1 MNRLVEDKEFPPYAF
16 LPGHNTHPNK
26 PGGHGFE
33 VIEGPVDFKNL
44 FASKDYLFSIDL
56 YNFGYYWESHVG
68 LEALWNSVG
77 RSGIEGDFFKGLI
90 KLGAAGVKGR
100 LKSEKAMI
108 GHLDRAI
115 ELFLIVQKKER
126 CAGGLKLEELLLYT
140 EDLKKKSQTFM
151 EIVSDPCLFPP
162 LIPKRENV

>member
-1 MNRLVEDKEFPPYAF
+1 M
-16 LPGHNTHPNK
+16 
-26 PGGHGFE
+26 
-33 VIEGPVDFKNL
+33 
-44 FASKDYLFSIDL
+44 
-56 YNFGYYWESHVG
+56 
-68 LEALWNSVG
+68 
-77 RSGIEGDFFKGLI
+77 
-90 KLGAAGVKGR
+90 GAAGVKGR

-162 LIPKRENV
+162 LTPKRENV